1 MDQRLD
7 SLDVGSITHMVCSY
21 LVRKSLDLSSC
32 QGNLGL
38 KDVLRKNYP
47 KSVPGD
53 RAASS
58 LQPGSCDK

>member
-21 LVRKSLDLSSC
+21 LVRKSLDHSSC

-38 KDVLRKNYP
+38 KDVPRKNYP